1 MLMRNEESK
10 KMTVTGR
17 RAYTRPSIVARG
29 NIMDVTK
36 GGGLL
41 PGDVSLT
48 LIDPG
53 SSS

>member
-1 MLMRNEESK
+1 MLKKNEGFDQEVVEVK
-10 KMTVTGR
+10 ND
-17 RAYTRPSIVARG
+17 YTKPEVSACG
-29 NIMDVTK
+29 NIFDITQ

-53 SSS
+53 QTS